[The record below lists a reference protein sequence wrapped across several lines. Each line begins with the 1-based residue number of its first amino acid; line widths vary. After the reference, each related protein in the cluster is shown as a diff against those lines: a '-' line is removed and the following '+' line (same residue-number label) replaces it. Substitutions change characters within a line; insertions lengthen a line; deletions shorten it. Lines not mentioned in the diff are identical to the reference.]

1 MKRLSNWLIGI
12 WASFCSLIQL
22 WPDAMVHVWAFMP
35 EDLKSAIPPIAVKAI
50 SYSILLASLF
60 GKMHGMKK
68 EIKALKND
76 SANHQG

>member
-1 MKRLSNWLIGI
+1 MAMQVWMMM
-12 WASFCSLIQL
+12 
-22 WPDAMVHVWAFMP
+22 PD
-35 EDLKSAIPPIAVKAI
+35 DLKSALPPFTVKAI

-76 SANHQG
+76 SANPQG